1 MPSGSIIPAGA
12 AQGRAGAGPAG
23 AASLGAADA
32 GAAAPGPPRPCAA
45 GCGPIG
51 SGAAGCGASGPGAC
65 WALARRKPDLVAS
78 TLPPRIS
85 ANATAIAGVNRSP
98 RIVTPRATATAGF
111 AYVMT
116 VALAGP
122 TSAISAKK
130 TRKATAVQTTARPTR
145 ALSTL
150 AEGIASGQVSAA
162 AGA

>member
-12 AQGRAGAGPAG
+12 AQGRADAGPAG

-45 GCGPIG
+45 GCG
-51 SGAAGCGASGPGAC
+51 ASGPGAC
-65 WALARRKPDLVAS
+65 WASARRKPDLVAS

-85 ANATAIAGVNRSP
+85 ANATAITGVNRSP

-111 AYVMT
+111 TYVMT